1 MASLNRVELIGNM
14 GRDPEIRYTPGG
26 TAVASFSLA
35 TSEKVK
41 TKSGEWEIRT
51 EWHNIV
57 LYARLAEVAGEYLSK
72 GKSVYLDGKLKT
84 RKWQD
89 RDGKDR
95 YTTEIIGE
103 KLLMLGGKTGSIPDG
118 SEDQPTSDQA
128 HEEIPP
134 DDNDPF

>member
-1 MASLNRVELIGNM
+1 MASLNRVELIGNL

-26 TAVASFSLA
+26 TAVASISLA

-41 TKSGEWEIRT
+41 NKSGEWETRT
-51 EWHNIV
+51 EWHSIV

-103 KLLMLGGKTGSIPDG
+103 KLLMLGGRTGGIPDG
-118 SEDQPTSDQA
+118 HDDQPHGTPA
-128 HEEIPP
+128 HAEIPP
-134 DDNDPF
+134 DNTEPF

>member
-1 MASLNRVELIGNM
+1 MASLNRVELIGNL
-14 GRDPEIRYTPGG
+14 GRNPEIRYTPGG

-41 TKSGEWEIRT
+41 TKAGDYETRT

-95 YTTEIIGE
+95 YSTEIIGE
-103 KLLMLGGKTGSIPDG
+103 KLIMLGGKTGNIPEGNGDQSDDRDG
-118 SEDQPTSDQA
+118 HD
-128 HEEIPP
+128 
-134 DDNDPF
+134 

>member
-1 MASLNRVELIGNM
+1 MASLNRVELIGNL

-41 TKSGEWEIRT
+41 NKSGEWETRT

-57 LYARLAEVAGEYLSK
+57 LYARLAEVAGEYLTK
-72 GKSVYLDGKLKT
+72 GKSVFLDGKLKT

-95 YTTEIIGE
+95 YTTEIIGD

-118 SEDQPTSDQA
+118 SEYQTSGNPAD
-128 HEEIPP
+128 EEIPH
-134 DDNDPF
+134 DDTEPF

>member
-1 MASLNRVELIGNM
+1 MASLNRVELIGNL

-41 TKSGEWEIRT
+41 TKNGDLETRT

-57 LYARLAEVAGEYLSK
+57 LYARLAEVEGEYLTK

-103 KLLMLGGKTGSIPDG
+103 KLLMLGGRNGGG
-118 SEDQPTSDQA
+118 SEGNDDHVTNAPA
-128 HEEIPP
+128 HEELPT
-134 DDNDPF
+134 DETEPF